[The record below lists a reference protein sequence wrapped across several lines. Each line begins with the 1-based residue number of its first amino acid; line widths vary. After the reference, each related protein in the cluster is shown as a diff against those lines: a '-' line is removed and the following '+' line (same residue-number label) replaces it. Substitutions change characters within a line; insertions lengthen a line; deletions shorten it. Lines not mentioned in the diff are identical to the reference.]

1 MDKLKP
7 AESQRLQK
15 NKTLNYLIG
24 GLIAGAAV
32 IGIVLWLSGSAEPNS
47 KSKDAFALKDAEIT
61 LQKLEQEQADI
72 QLKINNLCNEIAEKQ
87 IQINQN
93 EANKGKLNENLVN
106 LKSSLDVAK
115 ERAAD
120 AKEWKVLRSQTKR
133 ETEIA
138 ETAESVYNLERTISE
153 TEQDITEL
161 KVKGQ
166 ELDAQL
172 FELNSRQQKNE
183 TEADN
188 NKKAIKAVEQRIK
201 DLGGVLKF

>member
-72 QLKINNLCNEIAEKQ
+72 QLKINNLSNEIAEKQ

-115 ERAAD
+115 ERAED
-120 AKEWKVLRSQTKR
+120 AKEWKVLRSQAKR

>member
-32 IGIVLWLSGSAEPNS
+32 VGIVLWLSGSAEPNS

-72 QLKINNLCNEIAEKQ
+72 QLKINNLSNEIAEKQ

-115 ERAAD
+115 ERAED
-120 AKEWKVLRSQTKR
+120 AKEWKVLRSQAKR

>member
-24 GLIAGAAV
+24 GLIVGAAV
-32 IGIVLWLSGSAEPNS
+32 IGIVLWLSGSAETNS

-72 QLKINNLCNEIAEKQ
+72 QLKINNLSNEIAEKQ

-115 ERAAD
+115 ERAED
-120 AKEWKVLRSQTKR
+120 AKEWKVLRSQAKR

>member
-32 IGIVLWLSGSAEPNS
+32 IGILLWLSGSAEPNS

-72 QLKINNLCNEIAEKQ
+72 QLKINNLSNEIAEKQ

-115 ERAAD
+115 ERAED
-120 AKEWKVLRSQTKR
+120 AKEWKVLRSQAKR

-153 TEQDITEL
+153 TEQDINEL

-183 TEADN
+183 TELDN

>member
-72 QLKINNLCNEIAEKQ
+72 QLKINNLSNEIAEKQ